1 VAGTSALEEK
11 KKTKKNNNKKKK
23 DDLADRLLSGCS
35 DCSAVGPR
43 APASY
48 YVHIIILYRQIPI
61 LYCTYIY
68 YVQIYDRYIR
78 KLGTC
83 KNTRFVGG
91 VVRLCKS
98 I

>member
-61 LYCTYIY
+61 LYCTY
-68 YVQIYDRYIR
+68 RYIR